1 MFQVQNLETRSL
13 IRVIH
18 SNVSKKASTVQQE
31 NPLKF
36 FSRKIWWNETKGFIF
51 APRNLRETAG
61 RKKEKM
67 LEWRESIINSSIG
80 ERAIFVRFTCI
91 QDVVQKK

>member
-1 MFQVQNLETRSL
+1 M
-13 IRVIH
+13 
-18 SNVSKKASTVQQE
+18 SKEASTVQQE
-31 NPLKF
+31 SPLNF

-51 APRNLRETAG
+51 APRNLQETAG

-67 LEWRESIINSSIG
+67 LEWGESIVDSSIS

-91 QDVVQKK
+91 QDVVQKE